1 MSTSS
6 WSWSGRRVASLAAAA
21 LGAGFTAMFVARR
34 RAASLSNRR
43 ATASPT
49 PTPLAKEKLT
59 GASDRAEDL
68 SGAAQVERPQDVMPE
83 ATDAAPTMVEP
94 LADVEDG
101 QGVDQRNPLPGRGES
116 DARLSPPGGRRRT
129 GVVVVSLALLVAV
142 VGLGLV
148 VLGRDD
154 DQPRDAD
161 VDATDATSAEQTT
174 TAAMDA
180 VSPEEAFA
188 RAADRLVSGGSFGY
202 VGTTSAIDV
211 SHVRPGLWL
220 AVEVTV
226 EGEVVTSSERVHE
239 IAVDGSGRATE
250 TVTEGPMVWGRL
262 ATSREALPGATYLPI
277 TDESGAQR
285 AGKGVALLPTWLDST
300 VDRQDAGTDDRGNR
314 VLRAT
319 LPAGVL
325 GETVDGRPAGDATVV
340 LTLDA
345 AGDPLRVEVT
355 SVPTGPPLRLALD
368 LVGIGEPVLID
379 VPAQ

>member
-49 PTPLAKEKLT
+49 PTPLAKEELT

-68 SGAAQVERPQDVMPE
+68 SGAAQVERPQAVMPE

-116 DARLSPPGGRRRT
+116 DVGLSPPGGRRRT
-129 GVVVVSLALLVAV
+129 GVVVVGLALLVAV

-154 DQPRDAD
+154 DQPREAD
-161 VDATDATSAEQTT
+161 VDASDATSAEQTT
-174 TAAMDA
+174 TTGIDA

-220 AVEVTV
+220 AVDLTV
-226 EGEVVTSSERVHE
+226 EGEVVMSSGRVHE

-250 TVTEGPMVWGRL
+250 TVTEGPVVWGRL

-379 VPAQ
+379 LPAQ

>member
-1 MSTSS
+1 
-6 WSWSGRRVASLAAAA
+6 
-21 LGAGFTAMFVARR
+21 
-34 RAASLSNRR
+34 
-43 ATASPT
+43 
-49 PTPLAKEKLT
+49 
-59 GASDRAEDL
+59 
-68 SGAAQVERPQDVMPE
+68 MPE

-101 QGVDQRNPLPGRGES
+101 QSVDQRNPLPGRGES

-129 GVVVVSLALLVAV
+129 GVVVVGLALLVAV

-161 VDATDATSAEQTT
+161 VDATDATAAEQTT
-174 TAAMDA
+174 TTAIDA

-226 EGEVVTSSERVHE
+226 EGEVVMSSGRVHE

-250 TVTEGPMVWGRL
+250 TVTEGPVVWGRL

>member
-1 MSTSS
+1 MGTSS

-21 LGAGFTAMFVARR
+21 LGAGLTAMFVARR
-34 RAASLSNRR
+34 RAASLSNPR

-49 PTPLAKEKLT
+49 PTPLAEEEPT

-68 SGAAQVERPQDVMPE
+68 SGARQVERPEDVVPE

-101 QGVDQRNPLPGRGES
+101 QGVDERNPLPGRGES
-116 DARLSPPGGRRRT
+116 DAGLSPPGGRRRA
-129 GVVVVSLALLVAV
+129 GMVVVGPVLLVAA

-154 DQPRDAD
+154 DQPREAD
-161 VDATDATSAEQTT
+161 VATDATSAEQTT
-174 TAAMDA
+174 TTAIDA

-220 AVEVTV
+220 AVDLTV
-226 EGEVVTSSERVHE
+226 EGEVVMSSGRVHE

-250 TVTEGPMVWGRL
+250 TVTEGPVVWGRL

-379 VPAQ
+379 LPVQ

>member
-1 MSTSS
+1 MGTSS

-21 LGAGFTAMFVARR
+21 LGAGLTAMFVARR
-34 RAASLSNRR
+34 RAASLSNPR

-49 PTPLAKEKLT
+49 PTPLAKEEPT

-68 SGAAQVERPQDVMPE
+68 SGARQVERPEDVVPE
-83 ATDAAPTMVEP
+83 ATDAPPTMVEP

-101 QGVDQRNPLPGRGES
+101 QGVDERNPLPGRGES
-116 DARLSPPGGRRRT
+116 DAGLSPPRGRRRA
-129 GVVVVSLALLVAV
+129 GMVVVGPVLLVAA

-154 DQPRDAD
+154 DQPREAD
-161 VDATDATSAEQTT
+161 VATDATSAEQTT
-174 TAAMDA
+174 TTAIDA

-220 AVEVTV
+220 AVDLTV
-226 EGEVVTSSERVHE
+226 EGEVVMSSGRVHE

-250 TVTEGPMVWGRL
+250 TVTEGPVVWGRL

-379 VPAQ
+379 LPVQ

>member
-1 MSTSS
+1 
-6 WSWSGRRVASLAAAA
+6 
-21 LGAGFTAMFVARR
+21 MFVARR

-300 VDRQDAGTDDRGNR
+300 VDRQDADTDDRGNR

>member
-1 MSTSS
+1 
-6 WSWSGRRVASLAAAA
+6 
-21 LGAGFTAMFVARR
+21 
-34 RAASLSNRR
+34 
-43 ATASPT
+43 
-49 PTPLAKEKLT
+49 
-59 GASDRAEDL
+59 
-68 SGAAQVERPQDVMPE
+68 MPE
-83 ATDAAPTMVEP
+83 ATDAPPTMVEP

-101 QGVDQRNPLPGRGES
+101 QGVDERNPLPGRGES
-116 DARLSPPGGRRRT
+116 DAGLSPPRGRRRA
-129 GVVVVSLALLVAV
+129 GMVVVGPVLLVAA

-154 DQPRDAD
+154 DQPREAD
-161 VDATDATSAEQTT
+161 VATDATSAEQTT
-174 TAAMDA
+174 TTAIDA

-220 AVEVTV
+220 AVDLTV
-226 EGEVVTSSERVHE
+226 EGEVVMSSGRVHE

-250 TVTEGPMVWGRL
+250 TVTEGPVVWGRL

-379 VPAQ
+379 LPVQ